1 MLSGK
6 QAIIKHLQILN
17 QTHKNTSI
25 RGNGA
30 KVLVKLGYVCTKV
43 GKKNTSVLAKAIELF
58 FNICLD
64 KIEMKPEFYLPST

>member
-6 QAIIKHLQILN
+6 QAIIKHLQVLD
-17 QTHKNTSI
+17 QTHKTTSI

-43 GKKNTSVLAKAIELF
+43 KKNTFVLAKAIELF

-64 KIEMKPEFYLPST
+64 KTEMKPEFYLPST